1 MPYTVIVSF
10 ARDREYEFRFP
21 DSPALPTRDEAQR
34 WLDQEWSDLDCAPI
48 NPLGKVLTLDKLLS
62 IARYAGEKR
71 FSDGGE
77 WAQRYARAALAALGR
92 NTVRVDIAEH
102 VVG

>member
-10 ARDREYEFRFP
+10 ARDREYVFKLQ
-21 DSPALPTRDEAQR
+21 DGTALPVREEAQQ
-34 WLDQEWSDLDCAPI
+34 WLDQEWSDLDCAPN

-62 IARYAGEKR
+62 VAKYAGEKR
-71 FSDGGE
+71 FAEDGL
-77 WAQRYARAALAALGR
+77 WARDYASAVIAVLGR
-92 NTVRVDIAEH
+92 DSVRVDIAEG